1 MYEVNGY
8 TYSLEEI
15 KEAAEASGLGLQEY
29 IIKNG
34 MTTTEEA
41 EVKRNNR
48 GKINGFQ
55 RSGGF
60 CPRPKNIDFLCSTE
74 NQITL

>member
-55 RSGGF
+55 KIISLS
-60 CPRPKNIDFLCSTE
+60 KMLFLAE
-74 NQITL
+74 QK